1 VGASKLAPA
10 GSGGGRVSAAASGLP
25 SRRFKISDP
34 VAIAANHEFG
44 ESYNSTVMSFA
55 EFGENPV
62 MSSNDPIERF
72 FRNGLKL
79 PHLRILVSL
88 ADLGQVTR
96 VAAAFHVTQP
106 AISKQ
111 IAEIEDALGVTV
123 VTRVGN
129 ALELTGIGQV
139 IVSCGRE
146 VLRQIELARRDVSAL
161 ASGTAGHV
169 RVGAVVTIPEPLIA
183 HSVQLFIRRA
193 PSASLSFAE
202 ATLDRLIRMMDDG
215 DLDIALGRNRIA
227 AANGV
232 QSTLT
237 QEILHREPFV
247 FVAGTHHPLGDP
259 DRPTTW
265 ADLQGCRWITPMQSS
280 PAYATLVEVLARH
293 DLTPDRGAVESSSL
307 ALNVALIRSGDFVS
321 ILPMSVVRRQVMRG
335 NMRVLP
341 LPLGEIVAYW
351 RSDSTTPAAELFSA
365 CLREVASDL
374 LGEHVSDGREDGA
387 DDGS

>member
-1 VGASKLAPA
+1 MS
-10 GSGGGRVSAAASGLP
+10 
-25 SRRFKISDP
+25 
-34 VAIAANHEFG
+34 
-44 ESYNSTVMSFA
+44 NS
-55 EFGENPV
+55 
-62 MSSNDPIERF
+62 DPIERF
-72 FRNGLKL
+72 FRSGLKL

-111 IAEIEDALGVTV
+111 IAEIEDALGVAV
-123 VTRVGN
+123 VNRVGN

-146 VLRQIELARRDVSAL
+146 VLRHIELAKRDVSAL

-183 HSVQLFIRRA
+183 NSVQLFIRRA

-202 ATLDRLIRMMDDG
+202 STLDRLIRMMDDG
-215 DLDIALGRNRIA
+215 ELDIALGRNRIA
-227 AANGV
+227 GANSA
-232 QSTLT
+232 QSTLK

-247 FVAGTHHPLGDP
+247 FVAGAHHPLGDP

-265 ADLQGCRWITPMQSS
+265 ADLRGCRWITPMHGS
-280 PAYATLVEVLARH
+280 PAYATLVEALAVH
-293 DLTPDRGAVESSSL
+293 DLTPDPGAVESSSL

-321 ILPMSVVRRQVMRG
+321 ILPMSVARPQVMRG

-341 LPLGEIVAYW
+341 LPPLQPLGEIVAYW
-351 RSDSTTPAAELFSA
+351 RLGSTTPAAQLFNA
-365 CLREVASDL
+365 CLKEVSSDL
-374 LGEHVSDGREDGA
+374 LGERIEAG
-387 DDGS
+387 